1 MRTVLQR
8 VSNAKVLVDGKE
20 TAYIDLGLL
29 VLVGAG
35 EGDGEEDADWMADKI
50 VGLRIF
56 PDDQG
61 RMNKSLEEVGGAMIA
76 VSQFTLYGDCRKG
89 RRPSFV
95 KALEPKKAEM
105 LVERFVA
112 RVQASGISCG
122 TGRFGAHMQVE
133 LCNDG
138 PVTLLIDSAVSR
150 RKSKEVFAEP

>member
-8 VSNAKVLVDGKE
+8 VSKARVSVDGKE
-20 TAYIDLGLL
+20 TASIDLGLL

-35 EGDGEEDADWMADKI
+35 EGDREEDADWMADKI

-56 PDDQG
+56 PGDQG
-61 RMNKSLEEVGGAMIA
+61 RMNRSLQDVGGAMIA

-105 LVERFVA
+105 LVERFVS
-112 RVQASGISCG
+112 RVKATGISCG
-122 TGRFGAHMQVE
+122 TGQFGAHMQVE

-150 RKSKEVFAEP
+150 RKSKEVFGEP